1 MGEKDIT
8 EKILFDYNDVF
19 ADIVNVLIYNGKE
32 VVTEDSLEPAGVRS
46 QYKADDSKI
55 HEMERDVA
63 KYWKSHDVTLALYGI
78 ENQTKP
84 DKLMPFRMMSYDGA
98 AYKSQ
103 IVSKCEE
110 IVPVVSI
117 VLYFGRDKWNG
128 SKAIK
133 EVLTIPDELEPWVCD
148 YHINVFEMSWLTD
161 EQLGM
166 FKSDFKMVAEYFTMR
181 RRDPKYRP
189 KNKTVIKHVDEMLK
203 LLAVFTGDHRFE
215 TLITEQDYAKK
226 EGITMCEVLDREF
239 ESGRAK
245 GKLEGKLEGRTEEI
259 LILVHDGDITKERGA
274 ERLGIT
280 VEELE
285 RRMDEKG
292 IPAIPII

>member
-19 ADIVNVLIYNGKE
+19 ADIINVLIYNGKE
-32 VVTEDSLEPAGVRS
+32 VVTEDSLESSGVRS
-46 QYKADDSKI
+46 QYKADDSKV

-63 KYWKSHDVTLALYGI
+63 KFWKSHGVTLALYGI

-84 DKLMPFRMMSYDGA
+84 DNLMPFRMISYDGA

-103 IVSKCEE
+103 IVAKCEQPA
-110 IVPVVSI
+110 PVISI
-117 VLYFGRDKWNG
+117 VLYFGRDRWNG
-128 SKAIK
+128 PKAIK
-133 EVLTIPDELEPWVCD
+133 EVLNIPNELDPYVCD
-148 YHINVFEMSWLTD
+148 YHINVFEMSWLSD

-181 RRDPKYRP
+181 RRDPNYRP
-189 KNKTVIKHVDEMLK
+189 KNKTIIKHVDEMLK

-215 TLITEQDYAKK
+215 TLITDEDYREK

-239 ESGRAK
+239 AK
-245 GKLEGKLEGRTEEI
+245 GMEKGIEKGMEKGEEKGMAKAI
-259 LILVHDGDITKERGA
+259 LSLVRDGDISKELGA
-274 ERLGIT
+274 EKLGISI
-280 VEELE
+280 EELE
-285 RRMDEKG
+285 LRLMEREY
-292 IPAIPII
+292 